1 MHISYICSVALI
13 TLASAAVIP
22 DIGLDRR
29 QDNPAISYRDCD
41 GGQKAFLEAD
51 FEEMQILA
59 KKAAEHVDSNNAI
72 FTAFFGKE
80 PSVTWIGDARIKS
93 IQSL

>member
-1 MHISYICSVALI
+1 MHISYIFSFTLI

-22 DIGLDRR
+22 DVGLDRR
-29 QDNPAISYRDCD
+29 QDNAAISYRDCTWE
-41 GGQKAFLEAD
+41 KAFLEAD
-51 FEEMQILA
+51 FEEMQALA

-80 PSVTWIGDARIKS
+80 SSVTRIKDAQIKS

>member
-1 MHISYICSVALI
+1 MHISYLFSVALI
-13 TLASAAVIP
+13 TLASAAVVP
-22 DIGLDRR
+22 DVSLDRR
-29 QDNPAISYRDCD
+29 QDNTVISYKDCD
-41 GGQKAFLEAD
+41 WERKLLEAD
-51 FEEMQILA
+51 FDEMQALA

-80 PSVTWIGDARIKS
+80 SSVTRIKDAQIKS